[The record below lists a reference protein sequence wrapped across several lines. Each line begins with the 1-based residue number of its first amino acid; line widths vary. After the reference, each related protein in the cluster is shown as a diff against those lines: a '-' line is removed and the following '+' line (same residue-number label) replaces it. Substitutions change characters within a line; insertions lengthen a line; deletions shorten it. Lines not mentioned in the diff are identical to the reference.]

1 LSFEFLSDFG
11 FRVSDLDGGGE
22 FLRERLAQLYESA
35 GTRDVVEIAVLAAI
49 IYLILRFLG
58 KTRGAGIVRGLGL
71 AVIGLFLVAHV
82 IIARFDLLVLGRV
95 LDYLLTT
102 VLLGLL
108 VIFQP
113 ELRRGLMLL
122 GRYRLLHQ
130 FARTPHFPIA
140 DRLADSAECMSRE
153 HIGALIVIERETAL
167 AMYIETG
174 EPIDGEVSVNLLRAI
189 FSKRSPLHDGA
200 VILRSG
206 RIAAASCQLP
216 LGQPPEGLHL
226 GMRHRS
232 ALCMSE
238 ETDAI
243 LLVVSEETGRI
254 SLAIGGRLEPLPREQ
269 LAQRLADLLSRSQS
283 EPAQKI
289 ADTDETSSLAA

>member
-1 LSFEFLSDFG
+1 MRD
-11 FRVSDLDGGGE
+11 
-22 FLRERLAQLYESA
+22 RLAQLYESV
-35 GTRDVVEIAVLAAI
+35 GTRDVVEIAILAVT
-49 IYLILRFLG
+49 IYLILRLLG

-71 AVIGLFLVAHV
+71 IVVGLFLVAQV
-82 IIARFDLLVLGRV
+82 IIASFDLTVLGRV

-113 ELRRGLMLL
+113 ELRRGLMVL
-122 GRYRLLHQ
+122 GRSRVLRY
-130 FARTPHFPIA
+130 FVDTPQHPIA
-140 DRLADSAECMSRE
+140 DRLADAAEAMSRE
-153 HIGALIVIERETAL
+153 CIGALIVIEREMGL

-174 EPIDGEVSVNLLRAI
+174 ERIDGEVSAKMLRAI

-200 VILRSG
+200 VILSGG
-206 RIAAASCQLP
+206 RIAAAACQLP
-216 LGQPPEGLHL
+216 LGQPPEGAGIQM

-238 ETDAI
+238 ETDGV

-254 SLAIGGRLEPLPREQ
+254 SLAVCGRLEPVPREN
-269 LAQRLADLLSRSQS
+269 LSRRLADLLTRREPNRARTVSHEGEQQRS
-283 EPAQKI
+283 
-289 ADTDETSSLAA
+289 AA